1 MNNNSSQAFG
11 RFSTMQLRFWGG
23 WFLAIAGLV
32 IMLSM
37 GCEKGA
43 LGVKP
48 AMITGRIVKADNDT
62 VGISGATVRVMSKE
76 AQGTSELKQGKN
88 FLTTV
93 TDANGYFVFDN
104 VIPDN
109 VLIEYQKGQNK
120 ATYPS
125 TKTTTETETGDA
137 AESAKLEAIYVK
149 SGDVVSLGA
158 LPLIESA
165 TSLPPTATIKIDL
178 YSTYSLDAQ
187 SAVKVQDLE
196 EFYVTINGE
205 PLKDSLGNTKLTAGD
220 LRAGVE
226 RSSAQSMDIAIRHA
240 ADQPLYMPSTIEGV
254 TLLGSEYYVKIS
266 LTPVTYKL
274 QLRWVNAPSY
284 LNNAQ
289 ANVLVETN
297 TTPAHVLTT
306 SNLIVSNYA
315 LPNVFE
321 VAAINL
327 PVNLRIQMVGYQ
339 DEVIRIG
346 SSLTAF
352 GGAEGNYRIDV
363 DFTFDN
369 NTMAFDYNPAVAAD
383 SKAGMYDNII
393 YRDVVFH
400 VAGPDLANGDRV
412 TANISLPY
420 DSFEV
425 KNNNPITLWDNT
437 QITPSIQAGVTGEAL
452 IKFHAATGYA
462 FAHQIVIEP
471 NPVPGASAS
480 YYINTP
486 DEEAIPVP
494 ESTSPSLYTISV
506 LADRP

>member
-1 MNNNSSQAFG
+1 
-11 RFSTMQLRFWGG
+11 MQLRFWGG

-165 TSLPPTATIKIDL
+165 TSLPPTATIKLDL

-187 SAVKVQDLE
+187 SAVKV
-196 EFYVTINGE
+196 
-205 PLKDSLGNTKLTAGD
+205 
-220 LRAGVE
+220 
-226 RSSAQSMDIAIRHA
+226 
-240 ADQPLYMPSTIEGV
+240 
-254 TLLGSEYYVKIS
+254 
-266 LTPVTYKL
+266 
-274 QLRWVNAPSY
+274 
-284 LNNAQ
+284 
-289 ANVLVETN
+289 
-297 TTPAHVLTT
+297 
-306 SNLIVSNYA
+306 
-315 LPNVFE
+315 
-321 VAAINL
+321 
-327 PVNLRIQMVGYQ
+327 
-339 DEVIRIG
+339 
-346 SSLTAF
+346 
-352 GGAEGNYRIDV
+352 
-363 DFTFDN
+363 
-369 NTMAFDYNPAVAAD
+369 
-383 SKAGMYDNII
+383 
-393 YRDVVFH
+393 
-400 VAGPDLANGDRV
+400 
-412 TANISLPY
+412 
-420 DSFEV
+420 
-425 KNNNPITLWDNT
+425 
-437 QITPSIQAGVTGEAL
+437 
-452 IKFHAATGYA
+452 
-462 FAHQIVIEP
+462 
-471 NPVPGASAS
+471 
-480 YYINTP
+480 
-486 DEEAIPVP
+486 
-494 ESTSPSLYTISV
+494 
-506 LADRP
+506 